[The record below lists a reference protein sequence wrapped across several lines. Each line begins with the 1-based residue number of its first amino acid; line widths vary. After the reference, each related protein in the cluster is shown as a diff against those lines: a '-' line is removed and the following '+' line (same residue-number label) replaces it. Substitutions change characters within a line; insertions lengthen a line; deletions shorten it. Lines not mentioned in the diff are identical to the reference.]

1 MPKTIYTK
9 YNQTAVK
16 DVLNGCEKLLNQLKQ
31 NYDRLG
37 SLFCTTEEAEEITN
51 ANKILCENLATRFSL
66 IVPNMKGY

>member
-9 YNQTAVK
+9 QNQVAVK

-31 NYDRLG
+31 NYGRLG
-37 SLFCTTEEAEEITN
+37 SLFCTREEAEEISN
-51 ANKILCENLATRFSL
+51 ENKILCQNLANRFSV